1 MPICFFF
8 KQQHLEGKQVGV
20 ILDVLVAYMFAF
32 LAFFKLELSGMDCE
46 LEWLTAVHALFYH
59 YF

>member
-1 MPICFFF
+1 M
-8 KQQHLEGKQVGV
+8 